1 MAHSVRAP
9 ISGSGIGDL
18 LPFYVIVFNA
28 QQLCMRLRA
37 SIRAALPTEGGKIT
51 L

>member
-18 LPFYVIVFNA
+18 LSFYVIVFNA
-28 QQLCMRLRA
+28 QQLCMRFRA
-37 SIRAALPTEGGKIT
+37 SICAVHPTAGDKIT